1 MAQNVSHTRSSHWIT
16 VLEQHFPKWKKGIF
30 LSPMLFAHRAL
41 HGAHIKLFILQ
52 NAQLKIA
59 ELTIHSSLPQPKLH
73 NLWCAA
79 HCAHTLHCAVDNVQS
94 NCFFHQQVFRL
105 LWALVVFCIKLPDG
119 GGDTKLSA
127 LSLFHFHHV
136 HCHQR
141 YNCCHRQCL
150 LVIQKKHIHAK
161 LLNTTIALKI
171 RKWQNDKH
179 VSQPRRNTRIFNR
192 TLDTSLFNQTQHHC
206 VSYQSNISPFC
217 QKYFCDCQDDDEDD
231 DGDDHGVIDDGV
243 DRDGGGPPLVGVN
256 WK

>member
-1 MAQNVSHTRSSHWIT
+1 MNNIHWILSLITILSKWIPCQALILLIVSIIELWFNFSET
-16 VLEQHFPKWKKGIF
+16 VILVNLYTEASCSAIELKQGGNNYRTIF
-30 LSPMLFAHRAL
+30 LQLF
-41 HGAHIKLFILQ
+41 
-52 NAQLKIA
+52 
-59 ELTIHSSLPQPKLH
+59 
-73 NLWCAA
+73 
-79 HCAHTLHCAVDNVQS
+79 
-94 NCFFHQQVFRL
+94 FFTNKCLDFYG
-105 LWALVVFCIKLPDG
+105 ALVVFCIKLPDG

-150 LVIQKKHIHAK
+150 LVMQKKHIHAK

-217 QKYFCDCQDDDEDD
+217 QKYFCDCQDDDGDD